1 MATTISLPTAHDGGS
16 AMNAILLENGVNSG
30 NPPLSASNIVVF
42 SAFSSLSI
50 PSGAT
55 VNGIEVI
62 VRGQGNTSAGRPSI
76 KVGYASTLSSSVPLS
91 GGNFSKSNVLFDPGW
106 GTSSFLWGLS
116 WTPAQAEA
124 IVVRVGEDYNTGSVC
139 YWDFIKVRVTFTAA
153 ASATVHS
160 VNTVAE
166 ANIATIKG
174 VAHASIGEVNTV
186 TFD

>member
-1 MATTISLPTAHDGGS
+1 MATTISLPTAHNGGP

-30 NPPLSASNIVVF
+30 NPPLSASVIVTF

-62 VRGQGNTSAGRPSI
+62 VNGQGNTFANRPSI
-76 KVGYASTLSSSVPLS
+76 KVGYASTLSSSYI
-91 GGNFSKSNVLFDPGW
+91 FSADFGKSNVLYDPGW
-106 GTSSFLWGLS
+106 GTSSSLWGLS

-124 IVVRVGEDYNTGSVC
+124 IVVRVGEDYNGSAVC
-139 YWDFIKVRVTFTAA
+139 YWNFIKVRVTFTAA
-153 ASATVHS
+153 ASGTVHS

-166 ANIATIKG
+166 ANIASIKG

>member
-1 MATTISLPTAHDGGS
+1 MATTISLPTAHNGGP
-16 AMNAILLENGVNSG
+16 AMNAILLEDGVNSG
-30 NPPLSASNIVVF
+30 NPPLSASVIVTF

-62 VRGQGNTSAGRPSI
+62 VNGQGNTFGGRPTI
-76 KVGYASTLSSSVPLS
+76 KVGYATTLSSSAPFS
-91 GGNFSKSNVLFDPGW
+91 GSFSKSNTLFDPGW

-124 IVVRVGEDYNTGSVC
+124 IVVRVGENYNTGSVC
-139 YWDFIKVRVTFTAA
+139 YWNFIKVRVTFTAA
-153 ASATVHS
+153 ASGTVHS

-166 ANIATIKG
+166 ANIASIKG
-174 VAHASIGEVNTV
+174 VAHANIGEVNTV

>member
-1 MATTISLPTAHDGGS
+1 MATTISLPTAHNGGS

-30 NPPLSASNIVVF
+30 NPPLSASVVVTF

-62 VRGQGNTSAGRPSI
+62 VNGQGSTSAGRPTI
-76 KVGYASTLSSSVPLS
+76 KVGYASTLSSSAPFS
-91 GGNFSKSNVLFDPGW
+91 GDFSKSNALFDPGW

-124 IVVRVGEDYNTGSVC
+124 IVVRVGEDYGGSARC

-166 ANIATIKG
+166 ANIASIKG

>member
-1 MATTISLPTAHDGGS
+1 MATTISLPTAHNGGS
-16 AMNAILLENGVNSG
+16 AMNPILVENGVLSG
-30 NPPLSASNIVVF
+30 NPPLSASNIVTF
-42 SAFSSLSI
+42 SAFNSLSV

-62 VRGQGNTSAGRPSI
+62 VRGQANTFAGRPSI
-76 KVGYASTLSSSVPLS
+76 KVGYASTLSSSAVFS
-91 GGNFSKSNVLFDPGW
+91 GSFGKSTTLYDPGW

-124 IVVRVGEDYNTGSVC
+124 IVVRIGEDYNTGAVC
-139 YWDFIKVRVTFTAA
+139 YYDFIKVRVTFTAA

-166 ANIATIKG
+166 ANIASIKG
-174 VAHASIGEVNTV
+174 VAHANIAEINTV